1 MTKFGTLFGVLTL
14 VPGCFL
20 FQDQAPSTPA
30 DELLPNVNEIR
41 DFELSLKELFGSYSA
56 CGTRDS
62 ALAEAK
68 LGRREWATSPCWVNI
83 GWEPDDKISG
93 GYWVEVNGD
102 DLLVGGLILHQ
113 DGSIIEVRASATDRA
128 TVNHS
133 SDK

>member
-1 MTKFGTLFGVLTL
+1 MVGV
-14 VPGCFL
+14 P
-20 FQDQAPSTPA
+20 PS

-41 DFELSLKELFGSYSA
+41 DFERSLKELFGSYSA

-62 ALAEAK
+62 ALNDAK
-68 LGRREWATSPCWVNI
+68 LGRREWVTSPCWVSI
-83 GWEPDDKISG
+83 GWEPDDKVSG

-102 DLLVGGLILHQ
+102 DLLIGGLILHQ
-113 DGSIIEVRASATDRA
+113 DGSTVEVHASATDRA